1 MSNDKAF
8 CLDFFDIINK
18 IYQLFIYFVYIK
30 NGLVSLAVAEDE
42 QNWSAVRFI
51 SHMGPP
57 VTSAVSKARSQP
69 VKQSQKAIWL
79 GSWWFP
85 EAACE
90 QQHPRFNTLLLPVA
104 AGAAAGP
111 AAATDAR
118 SPARAAAAALGKQ
131 T

>member
-8 CLDFFDIINK
+8 CLDFFDIIK
-18 IYQLFIYFVYIK
+18 YTSYLYILYIK
-30 NGLVSLAVAEDE
+30 NGLVSLGVAEDE
-42 QNWSAVRFI
+42 QNWSTVRFI

-57 VTSAVSKARSQP
+57 VTSAASKARSQP
-69 VKQSQKAIWL
+69 VKHSQKAIWL
-79 GSWWFP
+79 GWWSFP

-90 QQHPRFNTLLLPVA
+90 QQHPRFNTPLLPVA